1 MIISVTSMTILIIT
15 IHMMEQTTEVT
26 FCISLD
32 RADEQKNMSEI
43 RNKKERTILDEIT
56 QNLTM

>member
-15 IHMMEQTTEVT
+15 IDMTEQTTEVT

-32 RADEQKNMSEI
+32 RADEQKNVSEI
-43 RNKKERTILDEIT
+43 RNKKERTILNEIT
-56 QNLTM
+56 QYLTM